1 MLKEHALS
9 LSNRGHFLEEEEIFG
24 MRGGR
29 DKFMS
34 LFCYDESVKEYVVKK
49 GKIAGYDGIIYLS
62 KEHILDVDGE
72 NFQDAKDKLGDLL
85 TLLSNLRVPYKIFFS
100 GRGFHVSID
109 PASFMWE
116 PHKNLH
122 SYIKDALQSKGIFKF
137 ADPSV
142 TDKTRIIRMNNTIN
156 SKSKLYKVELDSLLK
171 HKSLEELNIVDVK
184 IHAAKP
190 QNIEP
195 YGFFDEIEPV
205 FNALPSK
212 TKIIPVKK
220 TVNKAIGRQ
229 ADPINYPC
237 IQDMLQWVGTGKRHA
252 IALRLASWF
261 RWRYP
266 EPIVKLIMEDWRK
279 KVDTEKSPLEKDEI
293 DKIVESAYSGHGG
306 NGNNYGCND
315 MIREDFCKESCRLYA
330 AKKNSNMVNFED
342 MEQSVINF
350 YASGIKA
357 LQLGSLYGQ
366 DFPIYPGELVILQA
380 PPKSM
385 KTMLVHNWINAFKK
399 PTYFLEMEMSPRQ
412 MYIRHRQIRD
422 NMSYEEVEEALK
434 AGTKSEKD
442 EWMMIDYKPCHAFE
456 LDKRLSVMHFKPE
469 IVVIDHIGLMES
481 NNRDMNGKME
491 EIMASLKDLAIRNNI
506 VVFAISEITKESMN
520 TRNGV
525 PAIAAARGSARISYT
540 ANKLLAIKPF
550 KTAGIVTSLKL
561 ECIANRE
568 KEGLSVML
576 KPKDCIIE
584 LEQQHLTKGEK
595 IDGWLK
601 NSEKVV
607 L

>member
-34 LFCYDESVKEYVVKK
+34 LFCYDESVKEYVAKK
-49 GKIAGYDGIIYLS
+49 GKIAGYDGILYLA

-72 NFQDAKDKLGDLL
+72 NFQDAKDKLEDLVA
-85 TLLSNLRVPYKIFFS
+85 LLSDLSVPYKIFFS

-122 SYIKDALQSKGIFKF
+122 SYIKDALQAKGVFKF

-156 SKSKLYKVELDSLLK
+156 SKSKLYKVELNSLLE

-190 QNIEP
+190 QKIEP
-195 YGFFDEIEPV
+195 YGFFNELEPV
-205 FNALPSK
+205 FNALPSN

-266 EPIVKLIMEDWRK
+266 EPVVKLIMENWRQ
-279 KVDTEKSPLEKDEI
+279 KVDTEKSPL
-293 DKIVESAYSGHGG
+293 
-306 NGNNYGCND
+306 
-315 MIREDFCKESCRLYA
+315 
-330 AKKNSNMVNFED
+330 
-342 MEQSVINF
+342 
-350 YASGIKA
+350 
-357 LQLGSLYGQ
+357 
-366 DFPIYPGELVILQA
+366 
-380 PPKSM
+380 
-385 KTMLVHNWINAFKK
+385 
-399 PTYFLEMEMSPRQ
+399 
-412 MYIRHRQIRD
+412 
-422 NMSYEEVEEALK
+422 
-434 AGTKSEKD
+434 
-442 EWMMIDYKPCHAFE
+442 
-456 LDKRLSVMHFKPE
+456 
-469 IVVIDHIGLMES
+469 
-481 NNRDMNGKME
+481 
-491 EIMASLKDLAIRNNI
+491 
-506 VVFAISEITKESMN
+506 
-520 TRNGV
+520 
-525 PAIAAARGSARISYT
+525 
-540 ANKLLAIKPF
+540 
-550 KTAGIVTSLKL
+550 
-561 ECIANRE
+561 
-568 KEGLSVML
+568 
-576 KPKDCIIE
+576 
-584 LEQQHLTKGEK
+584 
-595 IDGWLK
+595 
-601 NSEKVV
+601 
-607 L
+607 